1 MKWIIQKH
9 KVGSGQQELQVSII
23 VKELQETWA
32 SDAESW
38 AVAFKDRLKEVPK
51 KNAFPAEYGYKA
63 TPINHTSL
71 EVWKMK
77 VNGDFNYKMFTVTR
91 EDKNESN

>member
-9 KVGSGQQELQVSII
+9 KVGSGQQELQVAII
-23 VKELQETWA
+23 VGEMQ
-32 SDAESW
+32 ESW
-38 AVAFKDRLKEVPK
+38 ACDSESWAGAFKDRLKEVRK

-63 TPINHTSL
+63 TLRNHTSL

-91 EDKNESN
+91 EDKNGSN

>member
-23 VKELQETWA
+23 VKEMQETWA

-38 AVAFKDRLKEVPK
+38 AGAFKDRLKEVPK
-51 KNAFPAEYGYKA
+51 KKCLSRR
-63 TPINHTSL
+63 I
-71 EVWKMK
+71 
-77 VNGDFNYKMFTVTR
+77 R
-91 EDKNESN
+91 I